1 MIKLY
6 QFPACWGMPSPSPFC
21 MKVETYLKMQG
32 LAYEP
37 VYVSDPTKGPK
48 GKLPYIDVDGEVIAD
63 SHVIIDT
70 LESRQTHPL
79 DAHLSQS
86 QKATSLITKR
96 LLDEHFFWIILYS
109 RWVPEKN
116 WKIIKTTFF
125 SKAPWLVRK
134 YIAKSIRK
142 RVLKSL
148 RLQGMGLHSAEEI
161 YLMGDVNLQA
171 LSTLLGEDPY
181 FFGGRPSTLDACAY
195 AFLAAIMHAPIE
207 SPLKRNALKYSNLV
221 ALCERI
227 DAQYF
232 KNS

>member
-1 MIKLY
+1 
-6 QFPACWGMPSPSPFC
+6 MPSPSPFC

-48 GKLPYIDVDGEVIAD
+48 GKLPYVEVDGELIAD

-70 LESRQTHPL
+70 LESRQTQSL
-79 DAHLSQS
+79 DEHLSQS
-86 QKATSLITKR
+86 QKATALITKR
-96 LLDEHFFWIILYS
+96 LLDEHLFWIILYS

-116 WKIIKTTFF
+116 WKIIQTTFF
-125 SKAPWLVRK
+125 AKAPWLVRK

-142 RVLKSL
+142 RVLRSL
-148 RLQGMGLHSAEEI
+148 RLQGLGLHSAEEI
-161 YLMGDVNLQA
+161 YLRGDVDLQA

-207 SPLKRNALKYSNLV
+207 SPLKRSALKYANLV

>member
-6 QFPACWGMPSPSPFC
+6 QFPSYWGMPSPSPFC

-48 GKLPYIDVDGEVIAD
+48 GKLPYIEIESELIAD

-70 LESRQTHPL
+70 LESRQARPL
-79 DAHLSQS
+79 DEHLSQA
-86 QKATSLITKR
+86 QKATSLIIKR
-96 LLDEHFFWIILYS
+96 MLDEHFFWIILYS

-125 SKAPWLVRK
+125 SKSSWLIRK
-134 YIAKSIRK
+134 YISKAIRK
-142 RVLKSL
+142 RVLRSL
-148 RLQGMGLHSAEEI
+148 RLQGLGLHRSEEI
-161 YLMGDVNLQA
+161 YGMGDVDLQA
-171 LSTLLGEDPY
+171 LSTLLGDDLY
-181 FFGGRPSTLDACAY
+181 FFGGKASTLDACAY

-207 SPLKRNALKYSNLV
+207 SPLKRHALKYRNLV

-232 KNS
+232 QNS